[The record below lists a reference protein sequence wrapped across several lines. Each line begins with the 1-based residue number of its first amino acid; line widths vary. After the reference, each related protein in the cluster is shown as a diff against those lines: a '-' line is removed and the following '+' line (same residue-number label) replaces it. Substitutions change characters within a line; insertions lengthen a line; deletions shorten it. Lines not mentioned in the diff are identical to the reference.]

1 MSAQPTWSTITR
13 RGFMSHLTAF
23 GLVAGVTP
31 LTEVLAQER
40 PVSGG
45 ILRTTLYAEPN
56 SLDPHRPIT
65 TIEFTMRGA
74 FFNGLVEETPA
85 LALKPALAES
95 WEVSPDAKTYTFRLR
110 NGVKFHDGSEMT
122 SETVQTS
129 LRRAADPAVSPAA
142 AIKAIADRVATMS
155 APDRHTVRI
164 ELKAPSG
171 SFLPDLSEVM
181 IVPASFDPARPVG
194 TGPFQ
199 FVEWVRNQR
208 IRVKKFPDY
217 FKKGLP
223 YLDEVVYMTT
233 PDEDQRLSLL
243 RTGQVDFV
251 DSVSLAR
258 VKNLEKEGKFPVI
271 SVTPGQRTA
280 AYIMR
285 INCSRSPL
293 NNVKVRQA
301 LSYAIDRQAVLDVN
315 FGYGGIRSNFMPSKH
330 WAFNSQ
336 ARSYDQRDVARAKRL
351 LADAG
356 LPSGFPVELTH
367 HTVSETYK
375 SIAQVIQANLS
386 DIGVKVSLMQL
397 ELGVWVDKVLRK
409 RDFQLA
415 LSGNSVR
422 SDPDAVY
429 SDMYDQTRVNGG
441 AIQWQNEEAQKLLG
455 EGRTQ
460 ANVEQRKKVYARFQ
474 EIVQEESP
482 IIVIDEI
489 PAVHAAAPAVRGFEA
504 DNRSLTFFEKVWL
517 KK

>member
-1 MSAQPTWSTITR
+1 MSTETTRGAMTR
-13 RGFMSHLTAF
+13 RSFMTHLTAF
-23 GLVAGVTP
+23 GLVASVAP
-31 LTEVLAQER
+31 LAQAGGEER
-40 PVSGG
+40 PTPGG
-45 ILRTTLYAEPN
+45 VLHTTLYAEPN

-65 TIEFTMRGA
+65 TVEFTMRGA

-85 LALKPALAES
+85 LAVKPGLAES
-95 WEVSPDAKTYTFRLR
+95 WEVSPDAKTFTFRLHH
-110 NGVKFHDGSEMT
+110 GVKFHDGSEVT
-122 SETVQTS
+122 AESVRSS
-129 LRRAADPAVSPAA
+129 LKRAADPAVSPAA
-142 AIKAIADRVATMS
+142 AIKAIADRIETTS
-155 APDRHTVRI
+155 APDRYTVKI

-171 SFLPDLSEVM
+171 IFLPDLSEVM
-181 IVPASFDPARPVG
+181 IVPARFDPDRPVG

-208 IRVKKFPDY
+208 IRVKKFPKY

-223 YLDEVVYMTT
+223 YLDEVIYLTT

-243 RTGQVDFV
+243 RTGQVEFV
-251 DSVSLAR
+251 DVVSLAR
-258 VKNLEKEGKFPVI
+258 VKSLEKDAKFQVI
-271 SVTPGQRTA
+271 TVTPGQRTA

-285 INCSRSPL
+285 INCSKSPL

-301 LSYAIDRQAVLDVN
+301 LSYAIDRQAVLDIN
-315 FGYGGIRSNFMPSKH
+315 FGYGGIRSNFLPSKH
-330 WAFNSQ
+330 WAFNPR

-351 LADAG
+351 LAEAG
-356 LPSGFPVELTH
+356 LASGFPVELTH
-367 HTVSETYK
+367 HTANETFK
-375 SIAQVIQANLS
+375 SIAQIIQANLA
-386 DIGVKVSLMQL
+386 DIGIKVSLMQL

-415 LSGNSVR
+415 LSANSVR

-441 AIQWQNEEAQKLLG
+441 AIQWHNEEAQKLLG
-455 EGRTQ
+455 EGRTL
-460 ANVEQRKKVYARFQ
+460 ADNEQRKKVYARFQ

-482 IIVIDEI
+482 IVVLDEV
-489 PAVHAAAPAVRGFEA
+489 PAMHAAALGVRGFEA